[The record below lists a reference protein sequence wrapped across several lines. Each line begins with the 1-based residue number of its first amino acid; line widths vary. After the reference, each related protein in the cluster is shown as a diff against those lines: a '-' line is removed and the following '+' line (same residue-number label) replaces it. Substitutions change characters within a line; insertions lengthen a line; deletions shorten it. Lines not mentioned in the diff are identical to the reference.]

1 MDRQRKSYFRLEE
14 KKADD
19 WSDTVAWKF
28 VDDLVGYVRP
38 KSGTIQLE
46 GQQEQEI
53 VKYEV
58 TTPWRPELFD
68 GQAERRL
75 VHVDGR
81 KFYVESTLDLDD
93 AHREFKITC
102 TVK

>member
-1 MDRQRKSYFRLEE
+1 MARQHKSLFRLEE
-14 KKADD
+14 KN
-19 WSDTVAWKF
+19 SRDTSVSWDP
-28 VDDLVGYVRP
+28 VDELVGYVRP

-46 GQQEQEI
+46 GQQEQET

-58 TTPWRPELFD
+58 MTPWRPELFV

-81 KFYVESTLDLDD
+81 KFYVESVLDVDE

-102 TVK
+102 TVR